1 MQEIVKEIRD
11 VLSGINYPG
20 TSKSIISLDM
30 VQGIRVEDNKVAFRL
45 VFQRANDPFV
55 KSIVAKCQA
64 LLQEKLGYGTVN
76 VETVFMQDMER
87 PFSLEKVRH
96 IIAISSGKGGVG
108 KSTVASNLAVALAKL
123 GYKVGLVDADIFG
136 PSIPKM
142 FAAEDARPCMVE
154 VDGRELIEPI
164 VRYGVKILSIGFFVD
179 PGSATVWRGPM
190 ASNALK
196 QMVEEGY
203 WDELDYM
210 LIDLP
215 PGTSDIHLTLVQTV
229 ALSGAIVVSTPQAVA
244 LADAVKGI
252 NMFESPGISVPVL
265 GLVEN
270 MAWFTPVELPDNKY
284 YIFGKEGVRRLAEE
298 RGLRLLGQ
306 IPIVQGIMEAGDAG
320 TPVALEDNSLSGQA
334 FQELARAVVKAV
346 DETAETARRVRVTR

>member
-20 TSKSIISLDM
+20 TSKSITSLDM

-164 VRYGVKILSIGFFVD
+164 VRYGVKILSIGFL
-179 PGSATVWRGPM
+179 SIRGQQPCG
-190 ASNALK
+190 
-196 QMVEEGY
+196 E
-203 WDELDYM
+203 
-210 LIDLP
+210 
-215 PGTSDIHLTLVQTV
+215 
-229 ALSGAIVVSTPQAVA
+229 
-244 LADAVKGI
+244 
-252 NMFESPGISVPVL
+252 
-265 GLVEN
+265 
-270 MAWFTPVELPDNKY
+270 
-284 YIFGKEGVRRLAEE
+284 VRWH
-298 RGLRLLGQ
+298 
-306 IPIVQGIMEAGDAG
+306 P
-320 TPVALEDNSLSGQA
+320 TH
-334 FQELARAVVKAV
+334 
-346 DETAETARRVRVTR
+346 